1 MIPEVPVLQV
11 ETTVTKKNCIPQLV
25 GRSWLLTACFCS
37 QSLHGPVLD
46 LCTNTVYLLSLSS
59 DETVKYAAQTG
70 NEDVSPSK

>member
-1 MIPEVPVLQV
+1 MIPEVPVPQV
-11 ETTVTKKNCIPQLV
+11 QTPVARKNCIPQLV
-25 GRSWLLTACFCS
+25 GRSWLLTAEICS

-59 DETVKYAAQTG
+59 DKTVKYAAQTG